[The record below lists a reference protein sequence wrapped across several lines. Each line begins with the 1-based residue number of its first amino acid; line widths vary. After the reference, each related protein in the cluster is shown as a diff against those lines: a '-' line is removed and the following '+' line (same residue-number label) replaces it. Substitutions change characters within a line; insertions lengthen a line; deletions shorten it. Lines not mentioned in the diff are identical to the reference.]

1 MIDVLVVIVF
11 FLLTMFRA
19 PSECG
24 CGIPVDLPRAAN
36 TLDLV
41 EAPVVVVRD
50 TDVTVDA
57 APAGRAPA
65 SDGAEGIERIDE
77 LFIVLKSKRELWKST
92 HPSRAFAGAVL
103 LAIDVRTPAR
113 VVKSVFQTVACA
125 GYPSVSFMVDTP
137 NG

>member
-1 MIDVLVVIVF
+1 MPIAAPRRRLVEAVPVLFVTRRQRFDRRRADRRLPLTSMIDVLVVIVF

-92 HPSRAFAGAVL
+92 HPSRAF
-103 LAIDVRTPAR
+103 
-113 VVKSVFQTVACA
+113 
-125 GYPSVSFMVDTP
+125 
-137 NG
+137 